1 MYHTQVA
8 WPYQSSAVQ
17 CQLLPE
23 GAGNPIIPKMDIFET
38 RDEIVYIFE
47 MPGINDKQLE
57 VTSEGRN
64 IVINAPILT
73 IDPQECSYRYQE
85 RSKGLMMR
93 VVSVVPD
100 ADLERVKAEL
110 KNGLLELRFSKTTG
124 NTFSGRRIPVH
135 SAQ

>member
-17 CQLLPE
+17 GQLLPE
-23 GAGNPIIPKMDIFET
+23 GAGNFVVPKMDIFET
-38 RDEIVYIFE
+38 RDEVVYIFE
-47 MPGINDKQLE
+47 MPGINANQLE

-85 RSKGLMMR
+85 RPKGMMKR

-100 ADLERVKAEL
+100 ADLERVRAEF
-110 KNGLLELRFSKTTG
+110 KNGLLELRFMKTAG
-124 NTFSGRRIPVH
+124 NTFSGRRIHVH